1 MSKFDQLVQEVE
13 AAKLENEKFKKN
25 GNKAA
30 GTRLRNHLQAIKVLA
45 QDVRKEVQEA
55 KNSGK

>member
-13 AAKLENEKFKKN
+13 AAKLENEKFKK

-30 GTRLRNHLQAIKVLA
+30 GTRLRNHLQSIKGFA
-45 QDVRKEVQEA
+45 QDVRKEVLETKNAA
-55 KNSGK
+55 K